1 VQDATLDTIVAT
13 ETPEGIALLLRP
25 AGFVARAN
33 AYVIDL
39 LVRAAIFY
47 MAAIVLALLRG
58 VGVALVLI
66 TVFALNWLYPIIFE
80 LLAGAATPGKRALGL
95 MVIMD
100 NGLPITP
107 AASLVRNLL
116 RVADFL
122 PLLYGFGIGAIL
134 LRKDC
139 KRLGDLAAGTLVV
152 YKPNVGP
159 AEQLPPA
166 EPLAPAIALTPR
178 EQAAIIAFALRVPR
192 LTAERA
198 EELANLARPVLAN
211 PAADAPKVPRLLA
224 VAQWLHGR
232 RSTA

>member
-1 VQDATLDTIVAT
+1 VQEAALDTVVAA
-13 ETPEGIALLLRP
+13 ETPEGIALELRP

-39 LVRAAIFY
+39 LVRGAILY
-47 MAAIVLALLRG
+47 VAAIVLAVLRG
-58 VGVALVLI
+58 VGMALILI

-122 PLLYGFGIGAIL
+122 PLLYGFGISAML

-152 YKPNVGP
+152 YKPSAGTV
-159 AEQLPPA
+159 EQLPAA
-166 EPLAPAIALTPR
+166 EPAAPAMALGPR
-178 EQAAIIAFALRVPR
+178 EQAAIIAFALRAPR
-192 LTAERA
+192 LTVERA
-198 EELANLARPVLAN
+198 QELAGLARPVLSHSTAG
-211 PAADAPKVPRLLA
+211 AATTPRLLA

-232 RSTA
+232 RSAS